1 MNVNYQT
8 LASIIRLAVGLV
20 VAMAAA
26 FGINLDSE
34 LAYNVAIA
42 AAALAVLVYLW
53 WWKDN
58 PITKAAQKAHE
69 IFAMMKSD
77 KGDWK
82 TIVIEKQP
90 EEIAAGAVY
99 PDDGKDEED
108 AVADEEYQTW

>member
-20 VAMAAA
+20 VAIFAA
-26 FGINLDSE
+26 FGISLDSE

-42 AAALAVLVYLW
+42 AVALAALVYLW

-90 EEIAAGAVY
+90 DESAGAVY

-108 AVADEEYQTW
+108 AVADEERQTW